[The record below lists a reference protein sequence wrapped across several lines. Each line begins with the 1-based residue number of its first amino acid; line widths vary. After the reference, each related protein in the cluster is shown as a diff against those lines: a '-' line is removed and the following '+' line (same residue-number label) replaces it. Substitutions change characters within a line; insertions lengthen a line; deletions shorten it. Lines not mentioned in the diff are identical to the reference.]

1 VRSTRDGGSRREED
15 CTRCSVEE
23 LRMRLEIN
31 LGREEGVVKVFC
43 C

>member
-1 VRSTRDGGSRREED
+1 MGSTRDGGSRREED
-15 CTRCSVEE
+15 CTRFSVEE